1 MLNNVSAERSL
12 VLSVLVSAAIAAIAS
27 RVPALAFGSFT
38 AMVMI
43 LIAADLVV
51 YALMKIGLFSSQP
64 KP

>member
-12 VLSVLVSAAIAAIAS
+12 VLSVLVSVAIGAIAS
-27 RVPALAFGSFT
+27 RIPALAFGSFT
-38 AMVMI
+38 AMVAI

-51 YALMKIGLFSSQP
+51 YALTKIGLFSGQP